1 MLFLVN
7 RLRDFSK
14 SVKSMGNS
22 KSTANVASDLGLKP
36 RIRAGSGFNAE
47 ETAKI
52 LHKARVVHRLFR

>member
-7 RLRDFSK
+7 RFRDFSK

-22 KSTANVASDLGLKP
+22 KSTANVTSELGLKP

-52 LHKARVVHRLFR
+52 LHKARVVHGLFR

>member
-7 RLRDFSK
+7 R
-14 SVKSMGNS
+14 VGNS
-22 KSTANVASDLGLKP
+22 KSTANVSSELGLKP

-52 LHKARVVHRLFR
+52 VHKARVIHCLFQ

>member
-1 MLFLVN
+1 
-7 RLRDFSK
+7 
-14 SVKSMGNS
+14 MGNS

>member
-14 SVKSMGNS
+14 SVMGNS
-22 KSTANVASDLGLKP
+22 KSTANVSSELGLKP

-47 ETAKI
+47 QTAKI
-52 LHKARVVHRLFR
+52 LHKARVVHGLFR